1 MKDFKSISYFIWRQ
15 DLWIWGFT
23 STSIEKKL
31 SIRQGWWKNEFAALK
46 IRETEDFNK
55 KKALIN
61 IVFDFLIKVI
71 PIKKFIAIH
80 HWAKNWSA

>member
-15 DLWIWGFT
+15 NLWIWKFT

-46 IRETEDFNK
+46 IRETENFNK

-61 IVFDFLIKVI
+61 IVLISLLKLFLLR
-71 PIKKFIAIH
+71 
-80 HWAKNWSA
+80 SL